1 MRSVK
6 WLATLL
12 IAVLMLTACTGGGS
26 GGSTGSGD
34 GEVTIGLATA
44 AVSTAFVMSLYYG
57 VEDEAKIQGANLVAL
72 DAGGYENSS
81 QQIQQIQDLI
91 QRKVD
96 VIIVNVTNAE
106 AVAPVVEQAIDAGIP
121 VIGLS
126 SLPKTDRMIATVGA
140 DHYGM
145 GVLQAQCLAGKIG
158 GAGDIAIMAG
168 PAGVNWAM
176 ERVQGFKDT
185 IAAEF
190 PNINIIAEKN
200 SNSDRNS
207 GLTIM
212 EDWLQAYPD
221 LAGVATVV
229 DDLGAGAADAIAA
242 ANKTGS
248 IMISSSNLS
257 AIGKQYLEE
266 DKIHCQ
272 SVQQGVQQGRVA
284 VQLAMKVAKGEQL
297 EESKIITEALL
308 ITKEDLET
316 VDMGLISS
324 PPGYRPSN

>member
-1 MRSVK
+1 MRSMK

-26 GGSTGSGD
+26 GGSAGSGD

-44 AVSTAFVMSLYYG
+44 AVSTAFIMSLYYG
-57 VEDEAKIQGANLVAL
+57 VEDEANIQGANLVAL

-91 QRKVD
+91 QRQVD

-121 VIGLS
+121 VVGLS
-126 SLPKTDRMIATVGA
+126 SLPKTDRMVATVGA

-145 GVLQAQCLAGKIG
+145 GVLQAQCLAEKIG
-158 GAGDIAIMAG
+158 GAGDVAIMAG

-176 ERVQGFKDT
+176 ERVAGFKDT

-242 ANKTGS
+242 ANKSG

-257 AIGKQYLEE
+257 AIGRQYLEE

-272 SVQQGVQQGRVA
+272 SVQQGVQQGRIA
-284 VQLAMKVAKGEQL
+284 VQLAMKVAKGETL
-297 EESKIITEALL
+297 DESKIITEALL
-308 ITKEDLET
+308 ITKEDLAT

-324 PPGYRPSN
+324 PPGYRPGN